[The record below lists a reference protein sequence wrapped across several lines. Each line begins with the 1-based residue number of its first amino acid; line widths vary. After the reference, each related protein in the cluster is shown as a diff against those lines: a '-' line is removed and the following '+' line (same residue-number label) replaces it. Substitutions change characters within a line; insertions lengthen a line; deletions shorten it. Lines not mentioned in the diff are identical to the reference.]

1 MPENFYDNVDNLTE
15 LAREAMSRMD
25 LNPEELA
32 QMYDLIRELE
42 YTRVNRNDSIL
53 AREYGEMLALIEQL
67 EAGLQTSG
75 DGSKKANVRT
85 ATSDQVPE
93 EYQESVAEY
102 FRRLSRD

>member
-1 MPENFYDNVDNLTE
+1 
-15 LAREAMSRMD
+15 MD
-25 LNPEELA
+25 LDSAELA

-53 AREYGEMLALIEQL
+53 AQEYGAMLALIEQL
-67 EAGLQTSG
+67 EAGLQISG
-75 DGSKKANVRT
+75 DGNNKANVRT